1 MGRGPIYLLTYLWN
15 IVPLNGTLG
24 GFAVERILA
33 INPGNTSTKLAV
45 FDGEKPLFKKTVEHH
60 GEELKGFARI
70 FDQEQYRLN
79 LILKTLAEAGIALD
93 SLNAVV
99 GRGGLMKPM
108 TSGTYEVN
116 AQMVDDLEHRPAG
129 EHASNLGAALALDLA
144 KKLGIPAFI
153 VDPVSVDEMEDVAR
167 LSGLPELP
175 RISLVHALN
184 HKAVA
189 RKVAAE
195 KGRRYEDLN
204 IVLAH
209 LGSGISVAAHHKG
222 RMIDVSNGK
231 DEGAFSPDRCAGL
244 PATLLMKL
252 CYSGKYTGQELQRIV
267 MGGGGMY
274 AYTGTKDVR
283 EAEKRAAEGD
293 AQADLVLDAMAYQ
306 VAKAIGEMA
315 TVLEGAV
322 DYVVLTG
329 GIAYSQRITAAISR
343 RVKFIAPVVISPGEE
358 EMESLALGALR
369 VLRGEEAAKVYK

>member
-1 MGRGPIYLLTYLWN
+1 M
-15 IVPLNGTLG
+15 
-24 GFAVERILA
+24 ERILA

-45 FDGEKPLFKKTVEHH
+45 YEGDKPLFKKTVEHH
-60 GEELKGFARI
+60 GDELKGFTSVFA
-70 FDQEQYRLN
+70 QEGYRLE
-79 LILKTLAEAGIALD
+79 LIVKALAEAGIAPA
-93 SLNAVV
+93 SLSATV

-108 TSGTYEVN
+108 VSGTYEVN
-116 AQMVDDLEHRPAG
+116 DLMVDDLKHRPQG
-129 EHASNLGAALALDLA
+129 EHASNLGAALALA
-144 KKLGIPAFI
+144 IARKVSIPAYI
-153 VDPVSVDEMEDVAR
+153 VDPVSVDEMEAVAR
-167 LSGLPELP
+167 ISGLPELP
-175 RISLVHALN
+175 RVSLVHALN

-195 KGRRYEDLN
+195 KGRRYDELN
-204 IVLAH
+204 MVVAH
-209 LGSGISVAAHHKG
+209 LGTGISTAAHRKG

-252 CYSGKYTGQELQRIV
+252 CYSGKYSEQELMRIA

-274 AYTGTKDVR
+274 AYIGTKDVR

-315 TVLEGAV
+315 TVLAGEV

-329 GIAYSQRITAAISR
+329 GIAYSQRITDAIAR
-343 RVKFIAPVVISPGEE
+343 RVKFVAPVVVSPGEE
-358 EMESLALGALR
+358 EMESLAMGALR
-369 VLRGEEAAKVYK
+369 VLRGEEQAKVYR

>member
-1 MGRGPIYLLTYLWN
+1 M
-15 IVPLNGTLG
+15 
-24 GFAVERILA
+24 ERILA

-70 FDQEQYRLN
+70 FDQEQYRLD
-79 LILKTLAEAGIALD
+79 LILKTLTEAGIALE
-93 SLNAVV
+93 SLSAVV

-116 AQMVDDLEHRPAG
+116 EQMVDDLEHRPQG

-167 LSGLPELP
+167 ISGLPELP
-175 RISLVHALN
+175 RVSLVHALN

-189 RKVAAE
+189 RKVSAE
-195 KGRRYEDLN
+195 KGRRYEELN

-209 LGSGISVAAHHKG
+209 LGSGISVAAHRKG

-244 PATLLMKL
+244 PSTLLMKL
-252 CYSGKYTGQELQRIV
+252 CYSGKYTAKELSGR
-267 MGGGGMY
+267 MLGSGGMF
-274 AYTGTKDVR
+274 AYLGTRDVR
-283 EAEKRAAEGD
+283 EAEKLAAEGN
-293 AQADLVLDAMAYQ
+293 AQAELVLDAMAYQ
-306 VAKAIGEMA
+306 VAKEIGALA
-315 TVLEGAV
+315 TVLAGEV
-322 DYVVLTG
+322 DYIVLTG
-329 GIAYSQRITAAISR
+329 GIAYSKRITDAVTA
-343 RVKFIAPVVISPGEE
+343 RVKHIAPVVVSPGEE
-358 EMESLALGALR
+358 EMESLMLGALR
-369 VLRGEEAAKVYK
+369 VLRGEEQAKVYK